1 MLISMI
7 DEARTYQVHRPIFAS
22 RDNDSNTRVSKEF
35 RFEKL
40 VGRIHVNLSAGDV
53 FSLYLDVLF

>member
-7 DEARTYQVHRPIFAS
+7 DEARTKCIVQPLPRAITIPIP
-22 RDNDSNTRVSKEF
+22 RVSKEF

-40 VGRIHVNLSAGDV
+40 IGRIHVNLSAGDV